1 MKNALKSV
9 EDKYDFC
16 IIDNAPDINFTVYN
30 ALIATNQVIIVTNPD
45 DYANSGLNEMDI
57 QFQNV
62 LKDRQLYD
70 ESYNEHD
77 PQNNFILRGALMNKY
92 ITNTYSKAQSKY
104 KFFKT
109 NINLVNNYA
118 SNKRLFEAI
127 NLRKV

>member
-1 MKNALKSV
+1 
-9 EDKYDFC
+9 
-16 IIDNAPDINFTVYN
+16 
-30 ALIATNQVIIVTNPD
+30 
-45 DYANSGLNEMDI
+45 MDI

-92 ITNTYSKAQSKY
+92 ITNTYSKSQSKY

-118 SNKRLFEAI
+118 SNKRFIWSYKLEKSMIESSPRSLFARQMNKFVDE
-127 NLRKV
+127 LLYDE